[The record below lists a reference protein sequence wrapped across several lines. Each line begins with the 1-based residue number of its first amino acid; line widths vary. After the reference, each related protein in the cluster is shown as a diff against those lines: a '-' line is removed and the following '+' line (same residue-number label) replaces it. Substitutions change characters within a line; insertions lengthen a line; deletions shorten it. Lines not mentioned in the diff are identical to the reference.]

1 MIHSI
6 FFRISFDKSCLFSF
20 VGENVKRLKIL
31 RVTIAQSEHLVQKR
45 EMQFPNYVFAEDAD
59 MVLLFIKSF
68 SAKP

>member
-1 MIHSI
+1 MVHSI
-6 FFRISFDKSCLFSF
+6 FFRISFYKSCLFSF

-31 RVTIAQSEHLVQKR
+31 RVTIAHSEDSVQEW
-45 EMQFPNYVFAEDAD
+45 EMQFPNYVFADAD

>member
-31 RVTIAQSEHLVQKR
+31 RVTIAQSVDLVQKR
-45 EMQFPNYVFAEDAD
+45 EMQFPNYVFADAD
-59 MVLLFIKSF
+59 MVLQFIKSF

>member
-20 VGENVKRLKIL
+20 VGENVERLKIL
-31 RVTIAQSEHLVQKR
+31 RVTIAQSAEHLVQKR
-45 EMQFPNYVFAEDAD
+45 EMQFPNYVFADAD

>member
-1 MIHSI
+1 MVHSI

-31 RVTIAQSEHLVQKR
+31 RVTIAQSVDLVQKR
-45 EMQFPNYVFAEDAD
+45 EMQFPNYVFADAD